1 MAPESHEEVRQ
12 RIDSLY
18 ARAENATGNYN
29 ATRAMA
35 AATRRRGVPL
45 AKRSGSR
52 PDPALD
58 AVTRQWF
65 DAARAKAGPTVPA
78 ALPADRMPDNGPA
91 VERTWTAAEL
101 GLPSPEPET
110 PALSAGSSQRPVA
123 ELTGGT
129 PSTPALEAAGTTAAL
144 PPAAPVAALPA
155 APVAQP
161 PVSAPQPTPPAMP
174 VGGPV
179 LGGSGMAGL
188 PDAAAPTPPGGAPGV
203 LPVQPAAPGRRSPAD
218 LKAGNRRK
226 LASAKDLLSR
236 HTWNADPAQ
245 AWGTPQA
252 DGAQT
257 AAPGI
262 ASSGAAQTPA
272 APTGQWAVP
281 ASVTDTGPLTYPM
294 PGTLGD
300 TGSLPYPIPGPLS
313 DTGGLSHP
321 IPGSLT
327 ETGGLS
333 YLAPAP
339 QTDTGTLPAVD
350 TSAFAPGYG
359 TGAFPAAA
367 ALAPTYDTGAFPAV
381 PPVAEA
387 TPAPMYGTGG
397 FPGVAQA
404 AEETPAP
411 AYGTGAF
418 PAAPAFQPAPPAG
431 PAPAPAFQAAAPAAP
446 AAPEPAPVP
455 AFQATPPAIPA
466 PAPAP
471 ASALQPAPP
480 AAPAPAQAPAP
491 TARAGTFTATPLTPR
506 PTTESAHAVRAAKA
520 IAFAAAQVGKPC
532 VWGATGPD
540 SFDCSSLTQ
549 GAWRTA
555 GVELPRAAHEQA
567 AAGTEVA
574 LTTALPGD
582 LVLFFED
589 DRHVGLYVGN
599 GTMIHAPGPGATIR
613 EESVYGAGEAAIHRV
628 IRPA

>member
-18 ARAENATGNYN
+18 ARAESATGNYN

-78 ALPADRMPDNGPA
+78 ALPADRMPDNGPV

-101 GLPSPEPET
+101 GLPSLEPET
-110 PALSAGSSQRPVA
+110 PALPAGSSQRPVA
-123 ELTGGT
+123 ELTGGA
-129 PSTPALEAAGTTAAL
+129 PSAPALETAGTAAAL
-144 PPAAPVAALPA
+144 PPAAPVAALPP
-155 APVAQP
+155 APVSQLAVTP
-161 PVSAPQPTPPAMP
+161 SPSAPAVLP
-174 VGGPV
+174 VGEPA
-179 LGGSGMAGL
+179 LAGSGMPDL
-188 PDAAAPTPPGGAPGV
+188 PAVPAPAPPGGSPGV

-236 HTWNADPAQ
+236 HSWNAGPAR

-262 ASSGAAQTPA
+262 ASSGAAQIPP

-281 ASVTDTGPLTYPM
+281 DSVTDTGPLTYPM
-294 PGTLGD
+294 PGALGD

-313 DTGGLSHP
+313 G
-321 IPGSLT
+321 
-327 ETGGLS
+327 TGGLS

-359 TGAFPAAA
+359 TAFPAATSP
-367 ALAPTYDTGAFPAV
+367 APTYDTGAFPAV
-381 PPVAEA
+381 PPVAEV
-387 TPAPMYGTGG
+387 TPAPTYGTGT
-397 FPGVAQA
+397 FPGTPPVA
-404 AEETPAP
+404 EVTPAP
-411 AYGTGAF
+411 TYGTGTFPGTPPVAEVTPAPVYGTGAF
-418 PAAPAFQPAPPAG
+418 PAAPAFQPAPPAT
-431 PAPAPAFQAAAPAAP
+431 PTLQAAAEAAP
-446 AAPEPAPVP
+446 LP

-471 ASALQPAPP
+471 AFQPAPP
-480 AAPAPAQAPAP
+480 AAPVPAPAP
-491 TARAGTFTATPLTPR
+491 PAGARTGTFTTAPLAAR

-567 AAGTEVA
+567 AAGTEVTLA
-574 LTTALPGD
+574 AALPGD

-589 DRHVGLYVGN
+589 HRHVGLYVGN

>member
-18 ARAENATGNYN
+18 ARAESATGNYN

-78 ALPADRMPDNGPA
+78 ALPADRMPDNGPV

-101 GLPSPEPET
+101 GLPGLEPET
-110 PALSAGSSQRPVA
+110 PALPAGSSQRPVA
-123 ELTGGT
+123 ELTGGA
-129 PSTPALEAAGTTAAL
+129 PSAPALETAGTAAAL
-144 PPAAPVAALPA
+144 PPAAPVAALPP
-155 APVAQP
+155 APVSQLAVTP
-161 PVSAPQPTPPAMP
+161 SPSAPAVLP
-174 VGGPV
+174 VGEPA
-179 LGGSGMAGL
+179 LAGSGMPGL
-188 PDAAAPTPPGGAPGV
+188 PAAPAPAPPGGSPGV

-236 HTWNADPAQ
+236 HSWSAGPAQ

-262 ASSGAAQTPA
+262 ASSGAAQIPP

-281 ASVTDTGPLTYPM
+281 DSVTDTGPLTYPM
-294 PGTLGD
+294 PGALGD

-313 DTGGLSHP
+313 G
-321 IPGSLT
+321 
-327 ETGGLS
+327 TGGLS

-359 TGAFPAAA
+359 TAFPAATSPT
-367 ALAPTYDTGAFPAV
+367 PTYDTGAFPAV
-381 PPVAEA
+381 PPVAEV
-387 TPAPMYGTGG
+387 TPAPMYGTGT
-397 FPGVAQA
+397 FPGAAPVA
-404 AEETPAP
+404 EVTPAP
-411 AYGTGAF
+411 VYGTGAF
-418 PAAPAFQPAPPAG
+418 PAAPAFQP
-431 PAPAPAFQAAAPAAP
+431 
-446 AAPEPAPVP
+446 
-455 AFQATPPAIPA
+455 TPPAIPA
-466 PAPAP
+466 PTPAP
-471 ASALQPAPP
+471 AFQPAPP
-480 AAPAPAQAPAP
+480 AAPVPAPAP
-491 TARAGTFTATPLTPR
+491 PAGARTGTFTPAPLAAR

-567 AAGTEVA
+567 AAGTEVTLA
-574 LTTALPGD
+574 AALPGD

-589 DRHVGLYVGN
+589 HRHVGLYVGN

>member
-110 PALSAGSSQRPVA
+110 PALPAGSSQRPVA

-129 PSTPALEAAGTTAAL
+129 PSAPALEAAGTTAAL

-155 APVAQP
+155 APVSQLAVNASQLTP
-161 PVSAPQPTPPAMP
+161 PVMP
-174 VGGPV
+174 VDGPV
-179 LGGSGMAGL
+179 LGGSGMPGL
-188 PDAAAPTPPGGAPGV
+188 PAAPAPAPPGGSPGV
-203 LPVQPAAPGRRSPAD
+203 LPAQPGAPGRRSPAD

-236 HTWNADPAQ
+236 HSWNAGPAQ

-262 ASSGAAQTPA
+262 ASSGAAQNPP

-294 PGTLGD
+294 PGALGD
-300 TGSLPYPIPGPLS
+300 TGSLTYPIPGPLS
-313 DTGGLSHP
+313 D
-321 IPGSLT
+321 
-327 ETGGLS
+327 TGGLS

-339 QTDTGTLPAVD
+339 QTDTGTLPTVD
-350 TSAFAPGYG
+350 TSAFASGYG
-359 TGAFPAAA
+359 TDAFPAAS
-367 ALAPTYDTGAFPAV
+367 LAPTYDTGAFPAV
-381 PPVAEA
+381 PPVAGA
-387 TPAPMYGTGG
+387 TPVPTYGTGAFPAVPPVADASPAPTYG
-397 FPGVAQA
+397 TGAFPGVVPV
-404 AEETPAP
+404 AEEPPAP

-418 PAAPAFQPAPPAG
+418 PAAPAFQPAPPT
-431 PAPAPAFQAAAPAAP
+431 APSAQV
-446 AAPEPAPVP
+446 APEPAPVP
-455 AFQATPPAIPA
+455 AFQATPPATPA

-471 ASALQPAPP
+471 AFHPAPP
-480 AAPAPAQAPAP
+480 AAPAPAQ
-491 TARAGTFTATPLTPR
+491 TGTFTATPLTPR
-506 PTTESAHAVRAAKA
+506 RTTEAAHAVRAAKA

-574 LTTALPGD
+574 LATALPGD

-589 DRHVGLYVGN
+589 HRHVGLYVGN

>member
-18 ARAENATGNYN
+18 ARAETATGNYN

-58 AVTRQWF
+58 AVTRRWF

-101 GLPSPEPET
+101 GLPSPEPER
-110 PALSAGSSQRPVA
+110 PALPAGSSQRPVA

-129 PSTPALEAAGTTAAL
+129 PSAPALEAAGTAVAL

-155 APVAQP
+155 APVAHL
-161 PVSAPQPTPPAMP
+161 PVDVPRSAPPATP
-174 VGGPV
+174 VGGV
-179 LGGSGMAGL
+179 ALGGSGMPGL
-188 PDAAAPTPPGGAPGV
+188 PAAPAPAPTGGAPV
-203 LPVQPAAPGRRSPAD
+203 PPAQPASPGRRSPAD

-226 LASAKDLLSR
+226 LAAAKDLLSR
-236 HTWNADPAQ
+236 HSWNAAPAQ

-262 ASSGAAQTPA
+262 ASSGAAPAPA
-272 APTGQWAVP
+272 APTGQWALPSPVP
-281 ASVTDTGPLTYPM
+281 DTGPLTYPM
-294 PGTLGD
+294 PGALGD
-300 TGSLPYPIPGPLS
+300 TGPLPYPIPGPLS
-313 DTGGLSHP
+313 D
-321 IPGSLT
+321 
-327 ETGGLS
+327 TGGLS

-350 TSAFAPGYG
+350 TSAFAPGYD

-367 ALAPTYDTGAFPAV
+367 SLAPAYDTGAFPAV

-387 TPAPMYGTGG
+387 APVPAYGTG
-397 FPGVAQA
+397 VARV

-418 PAAPAFQPAPPAG
+418 PAAPAFQPAPPAA
-431 PAPAPAFQAAAPAAP
+431 PAAAPAFQAAAPAAGP
-446 AAPEPAPVP
+446 SPAPVP
-455 AFQATPPAIPA
+455 ASQA
-466 PAPAP
+466 
-471 ASALQPAPP
+471 APP
-480 AAPAPAQAPAP
+480 AVPAPGSFP
-491 TARAGTFTATPLTPR
+491 TAAGAPR
-506 PTTESAHAVRAAKA
+506 PGTESAHVVRAAKA

-574 LTTALPGD
+574 LAAALPGD

>member
-52 PDPALD
+52 TDPALD

-65 DAARAKAGPTVPA
+65 DAARAKAGPTVAA

-101 GLPSPEPET
+101 GLPSPGPEM
-110 PALSAGSSQRPVA
+110 PALPAGPSQRPVA
-123 ELTGGT
+123 ELTGG
-129 PSTPALEAAGTTAAL
+129 PQAAPALEAAGPVAAL
-144 PPAAPVAALPA
+144 EPAAPVAALPA
-155 APVAQP
+155 P
-161 PVSAPQPTPPAMP
+161 PSAPQPNLPALP
-174 VGGPV
+174 VGGLDLTGIP
-179 LGGSGMAGL
+179 
-188 PDAAAPTPPGGAPGV
+188 APTPPGGTPGA
-203 LPVQPAAPGRRSPAD
+203 LPGRPAGPSRRSPAD

-236 HTWNADPAQ
+236 HSWNAVPAQ
-245 AWGTPQA
+245 AW
-252 DGAQT
+252 GAQT

-294 PGTLGD
+294 PGALGD

-313 DTGGLSHP
+313 D
-321 IPGSLT
+321 
-327 ETGGLS
+327 TGGLS

-359 TGAFPAAA
+359 TGSFPAAA
-367 ALAPTYDTGAFPAV
+367 APAPMYDTGSFPAVPPVAEAVSVPTYGTGAFPAV

-387 TPAPMYGTGG
+387 VPAPAYGTSP
-397 FPGVAQA
+397 FPAVPPMAD
-404 AEETPAP
+404 TPPAP
-411 AYGTGAF
+411 AYGTGVF
-418 PAAPAFQPAPPAG
+418 PAAPAFQPAPPA
-431 PAPAPAFQAAAPAAP
+431 AVA
-446 AAPEPAPVP
+446 
-455 AFQATPPAIPA
+455 PA

-471 ASALQPAPP
+471 AFPSAPPAPQAAPMPASQPAPP
-480 AAPAPAQAPAP
+480 AAPAPAVQ
-491 TARAGTFTATPLTPR
+491 TGTFSTTPLAPR
-506 PTTESAHAVRAAKA
+506 PATESAHVVRAAKA

-567 AAGTEVA
+567 SAGTEVA
-574 LTTALPGD
+574 LAAALPGD

-589 DRHVGLYVGN
+589 ERHVGLYVGN

>member
-65 DAARAKAGPTVPA
+65 DAARAKAGPTVSA
-78 ALPADRMPDNGPA
+78 TLPADRMPDNGPA

-101 GLPSPEPET
+101 GLPSIEPET
-110 PALSAGSSQRPVA
+110 PALPAGSSQRPVA

-129 PSTPALEAAGTTAAL
+129 PSAPALEAAGTAAAL
-144 PPAAPVAALPA
+144 PPAAPAAALPA
-155 APVAQP
+155 APVTQLP
-161 PVSAPQPTPPAMP
+161 LTAPELM
-174 VGGPV
+174 VGGPD
-179 LGGSGMAGL
+179 LGGSGMPGL
-188 PDAAAPTPPGGAPGV
+188 PGVPAPTPPGGAPGA
-203 LPVQPAAPGRRSPAD
+203 LPVQPAGPGRRSPAD
-218 LKAGNRRK
+218 LKAGSRRK

-236 HTWNADPAQ
+236 HSWNAAPAQ

-252 DGAQT
+252 GGAQT

-262 ASSGAAQTPA
+262 ASSGAAQAPA
-272 APTGQWAVP
+272 APTGQWTAP

-294 PGTLGD
+294 PGALGD

-313 DTGGLSHP
+313 D
-321 IPGSLT
+321 
-327 ETGGLS
+327 TGGLS

-350 TSAFAPGYG
+350 TSAFAPGYD

-367 ALAPTYDTGAFPAV
+367 SLAPTYDTGAFPAV

-387 TPAPMYGTGG
+387 APTYGTGA
-397 FPGVAQA
+397 FPAVPPVA
-404 AEETPAP
+404 ETAPAP
-411 AYGTGAF
+411 TYGTGAF
-418 PAAPAFQPAPPAG
+418 PAAPAFQPAAPAA
-431 PAPAPAFQAAAPAAP
+431 PAPAPVPAPAFQ
-446 AAPEPAPVP
+446 PAP
-455 AFQATPPAIPA
+455 QATPA
-466 PAPAP
+466 PAPVLPSQAT
-471 ASALQPAPP
+471 PP
-480 AAPAPAQAPAP
+480 AAPAPAQAPATPAPVFQAAPPAAQAAP
-491 TARAGTFTATPLTPR
+491 TPAPAFQPTSPAPAQTPAPEPGTFSTTPFTPR
-506 PTTESAHAVRAAKA
+506 PTTESAHVVRAAKA

-567 AAGTEVA
+567 TAGTEVA
-574 LTTALPGD
+574 LAAALPGD

-599 GTMIHAPGPGATIR
+599 GTMIHAPGPGAAIR

>member
-78 ALPADRMPDNGPA
+78 TLPADRMPDNGPA

-101 GLPSPEPET
+101 GLPSIEPET
-110 PALSAGSSQRPVA
+110 PALPAGSSQRPVA

-129 PSTPALEAAGTTAAL
+129 SSAPALEAAGTAAAL
-144 PPAAPVAALPA
+144 PPAASVAALPA
-155 APVAQP
+155 APVAQLP
-161 PVSAPQPTPPAMP
+161 LTAPQLSPPAMP
-174 VGGPV
+174 VG
-179 LGGSGMAGL
+179 L
-188 PDAAAPTPPGGAPGV
+188 PAAPAPTPPAV
-203 LPVQPAAPGRRSPAD
+203 LPAQPAAPGRRSPAD

-236 HTWNADPAQ
+236 HSWNAAPAQ
-245 AWGTPQA
+245 VWGTPQA
-252 DGAQT
+252 DGIQT

-262 ASSGAAQTPA
+262 ASSGAAQAPA
-272 APTGQWAVP
+272 APTGQWSVP

-294 PGTLGD
+294 PGALGD

-313 DTGGLSHP
+313 D
-321 IPGSLT
+321 
-327 ETGGLS
+327 TGGLS

-350 TSAFAPGYG
+350 TSAFAPGYDS
-359 TGAFPAAA
+359 GAFPAAA
-367 ALAPTYDTGAFPAV
+367 SLAPTYDTGAFPAV
-381 PPVAEA
+381 PPVAEV
-387 TPAPMYGTGG
+387 APVPTYGTGT
-397 FPGVAQA
+397 FPAVPPVVEA
-404 AEETPAP
+404 PAP
-411 AYGTGAF
+411 TYGTGAF
-418 PAAPAFQPAPPAG
+418 PAAPAFQPAPPV
-431 PAPAPAFQAAAPAAP
+431 AA
-446 AAPEPAPVP
+446 
-455 AFQATPPAIPA
+455 A

-471 ASALQPAPP
+471 TPAPSQAPAPTFPPAPP
-480 AAPAPAQAPAP
+480 TAPAPAQAAAPTPAP
-491 TARAGTFTATPLTPR
+491 QPGTFPTTPLTPR
-506 PTTESAHAVRAAKA
+506 PTTESAHIVRAAKA

-567 AAGTEVA
+567 SAGTEVA
-574 LTTALPGD
+574 LAAALPGD

-599 GTMIHAPGPGATIR
+599 GTMIHAPGPGAAIR

>member
-78 ALPADRMPDNGPA
+78 ALPVDRMPDNGPA

-101 GLPSPEPET
+101 GLPSLEPET
-110 PALSAGSSQRPVA
+110 PALPAGSSQRPVA

-129 PSTPALEAAGTTAAL
+129 PSAPALEAAGTAAAL
-144 PPAAPVAALPA
+144 PPATPVAALPA
-155 APVAQP
+155 APVSRPTVEASPLAP
-161 PVSAPQPTPPAMP
+161 PVLPVDGPA
-174 VGGPV
+174 
-179 LGGSGMAGL
+179 LGGSGLPGL
-188 PDAAAPTPPGGAPGV
+188 PAAPAPTPPGGSPGV
-203 LPVQPAAPGRRSPAD
+203 LPAQAATPGRRSPAD
-218 LKAGNRRK
+218 LKADNRRK

-236 HTWNADPAQ
+236 HSWNAGPAQ
-245 AWGTPQA
+245 AWGTLQA

-262 ASSGAAQTPA
+262 ASSGAAQTPP

-294 PGTLGD
+294 PGALGD

-313 DTGGLSHP
+313 D
-321 IPGSLT
+321 
-327 ETGGLS
+327 TGGLS

-350 TSAFAPGYG
+350 TSAFAPGHG

-367 ALAPTYDTGAFPAV
+367 SLAPTYDTGAFPAV
-381 PPVAEA
+381 PPVADV
-387 TPAPMYGTGG
+387 TPAPTYGTGA
-397 FPGVAQA
+397 FPAGAPVT
-404 AEETPAP
+404 EEPAAP

-418 PAAPAFQPAPPAG
+418 PAAPAFQPAPP
-431 PAPAPAFQAAAPAAP
+431 PAAQV
-446 AAPEPAPVP
+446 APEPAPVP
-455 AFQATPPAIPA
+455 AYQATPPAIPA

-471 ASALQPAPP
+471 AFQPAPP
-480 AAPAPAQAPAP
+480 AAPAPAQAPPP
-491 TARAGTFTATPLTPR
+491 TARTGTFTTTPLAPR

-567 AAGTEVA
+567 AAGTVVTLA
-574 LTTALPGD
+574 AALPGD

-599 GTMIHAPGPGATIR
+599 GAMIHAPGPGATIR

>member
-65 DAARAKAGPTVPA
+65 DAARAKAGPTVAA

-101 GLPSPEPET
+101 GLPSPGPET
-110 PALSAGSSQRPVA
+110 PALPAGPSQRPVA
-123 ELTGGT
+123 ELTAGT
-129 PSTPALEAAGTTAAL
+129 PATPALEAAGPVAAL
-144 PPAAPVAALPA
+144 EPAAPVAALPA
-155 APVAQP
+155 P
-161 PVSAPQPTPPAMP
+161 PTAPQPNLPALP
-174 VGGPV
+174 VGGPD
-179 LGGSGMAGL
+179 LTGI
-188 PDAAAPTPPGGAPGV
+188 PAPTPPGGTPGA
-203 LPVQPAAPGRRSPAD
+203 LPGRPAGPSRRSPAD

-236 HTWNADPAQ
+236 HSWNTAPPQ
-245 AWGTPQA
+245 AW
-252 DGAQT
+252 GAQT

-262 ASSGAAQTPA
+262 ASSGAAQAPA

-294 PGTLGD
+294 PGALGD

-313 DTGGLSHP
+313 D
-321 IPGSLT
+321 
-327 ETGGLS
+327 TGGLS

-359 TGAFPAAA
+359 TGSFPAAA
-367 ALAPTYDTGAFPAV
+367 APAPTYDTGSFPAV

-387 TPAPMYGTGG
+387 VSVPTYGTGSFPGVPPVAEAVPVPMYGTSP
-397 FPGVAQA
+397 FPAVPPVAD
-404 AEETPAP
+404 TPPAP
-411 AYGTGAF
+411 AYGTGVF
-418 PAAPAFQPAPPAG
+418 PAAPAFQPAPPA
-431 PAPAPAFQAAAPAAP
+431 A
-446 AAPEPAPVP
+446 V
-455 AFQATPPAIPA
+455 TPA

-471 ASALQPAPP
+471 AFPSVPPAPQ
-480 AAPAPAQAPAP
+480 AAPAPASQPAPAAP
-491 TARAGTFTATPLTPR
+491 TGTFSTTPLAPR
-506 PTTESAHAVRAAKA
+506 PATESAHVVRAAKA

-549 GAWRTA
+549 GAWRSA

-567 AAGTEVA
+567 SAGTEVA
-574 LTTALPGD
+574 LAAALPGD

-589 DRHVGLYVGN
+589 ERHVGLYVGN

>member
-101 GLPSPEPET
+101 GLPSPEPER
-110 PALSAGSSQRPVA
+110 PALPAGSSQRPVA

-129 PSTPALEAAGTTAAL
+129 SSAPALEAAGTAAAL

-155 APVAQP
+155 APVAQL
-161 PVSAPQPTPPAMP
+161 PVGEPQLTSPSIPVGLPAAPAPTAPGGTPAM
-174 VGGPV
+174 
-179 LGGSGMAGL
+179 
-188 PDAAAPTPPGGAPGV
+188 

-236 HTWNADPAQ
+236 HSWNAAPAQ

-262 ASSGAAQTPA
+262 ASSGAAQAPA

-294 PGTLGD
+294 PGALGD

-313 DTGGLSHP
+313 D
-321 IPGSLT
+321 
-327 ETGGLS
+327 TGGLS

-350 TSAFAPGYG
+350 TSAFAPGYD

-367 ALAPTYDTGAFPAV
+367 SLAPTYDTGAFPAV
-381 PPVAEA
+381 PPA
-387 TPAPMYGTGG
+387 TQAPAPT
-397 FPGVAQA
+397 
-404 AEETPAP
+404 
-411 AYGTGAF
+411 YGTGAF
-418 PAAPAFQPAPPAG
+418 PAAPAFQPAPPAAAA
-431 PAPAPAFQAAAPAAP
+431 PAPTPAPSPAQAPAPTFPPVPPVAPAPASASAFAFQ
-446 AAPEPAPVP
+446 PAPS
-455 AFQATPPAIPA
+455 AAPA

-471 ASALQPAPP
+471 AFQPAPP
-480 AAPAPAQAPAP
+480 AAPAPAQAPTPTPAAAP
-491 TARAGTFTATPLTPR
+491 QPAAFPTTPLTPR
-506 PTTESAHAVRAAKA
+506 PTTESAHVVRAAKA

-567 AAGTEVA
+567 SAGTEVA
-574 LTTALPGD
+574 LAAALPGD

-599 GTMIHAPGPGATIR
+599 GTMVHAPGPGATIR

>member
-18 ARAENATGNYN
+18 ARAETATGNYN

-65 DAARAKAGPTVPA
+65 DAARAKAGPTVAA

-101 GLPSPEPET
+101 GLPSLEPET
-110 PALSAGSSQRPVA
+110 PALPAGPSQRPVA
-123 ELTGGT
+123 ELTAGT
-129 PSTPALEAAGTTAAL
+129 PAALALEAAGTVAAL

-155 APVAQP
+155 P
-161 PVSAPQPTPPAMP
+161 PSAPQPNLPALP
-174 VGGPV
+174 AGGPD
-179 LGGSGMAGL
+179 LTGA
-188 PDAAAPTPPGGAPGV
+188 PAPAPTGGTPGALPGR
-203 LPVQPAAPGRRSPAD
+203 PAGPSRRSPAD

-236 HTWNADPAQ
+236 HSWNAAPAQ
-245 AWGTPQA
+245 AW
-252 DGAQT
+252 GAQT

-262 ASSGAAQTPA
+262 ASSGAAQAPA

-294 PGTLGD
+294 PSALGD

-313 DTGGLSHP
+313 D
-321 IPGSLT
+321 
-327 ETGGLS
+327 TGGLS

-359 TGAFPAAA
+359 TGSFPAAA
-367 ALAPTYDTGAFPAV
+367 APAPTYDTGSFPAV

-387 TPAPMYGTGG
+387 VPVPTYGTGS
-397 FPGVAQA
+397 FPGVPPVAEA
-404 AEETPAP
+404 APAP
-411 AYGTGAF
+411 AYGTGVF
-418 PAAPAFQPAPPAG
+418 PAAPAFQPAPSA
-431 PAPAPAFQAAAPAAP
+431 PAPAPAFSSA
-446 AAPEPAPVP
+446 
-455 AFQATPPAIPA
+455 PPAT
-466 PAPAP
+466 
-471 ASALQPAPP
+471 Q
-480 AAPAPAQAPAP
+480 AAPAPAFEPAPPTPPAP
-491 TARAGTFTATPLTPR
+491 TTQTGTFSTTPLAPR
-506 PTTESAHAVRAAKA
+506 PATESAHVVRAAKA

-567 AAGTEVA
+567 SAGTEVA
-574 LTTALPGD
+574 LAAALPGD

-589 DRHVGLYVGN
+589 ERHVGLYVGN

>member
-101 GLPSPEPET
+101 GLPDLEPET
-110 PALSAGSSQRPVA
+110 PALPAGSSQRPVA

-129 PSTPALEAAGTTAAL
+129 PSAPALEAAGTATAL

-155 APVAQP
+155 APVSQLTVGASPSAP
-161 PVSAPQPTPPAMP
+161 PVLPVDGPA
-174 VGGPV
+174 
-179 LGGSGMAGL
+179 LGGSGMPGL
-188 PDAAAPTPPGGAPGV
+188 PAAPATAPPGGSPGV
-203 LPVQPAAPGRRSPAD
+203 LPAQPATPGRRSPAD

-236 HTWNADPAQ
+236 HSWNAGPAQ
-245 AWGTPQA
+245 AWDTPQA

-262 ASSGAAQTPA
+262 ASSGAAQTPP
-272 APTGQWAVP
+272 APTGPWAVP

-294 PGTLGD
+294 PGALGD

-313 DTGGLSHP
+313 D
-321 IPGSLT
+321 
-327 ETGGLS
+327 TGGLS

-367 ALAPTYDTGAFPAV
+367 SLAPTYDTGAFPAV
-381 PPVAEA
+381 PPVADV
-387 TPAPMYGTGG
+387 TPTPTYGTGA
-397 FPGVAQA
+397 FPGAAPA
-404 AEETPAP
+404 AEEPPAP
-411 AYGTGAF
+411 TYGTGAF
-418 PAAPAFQPAPPAG
+418 PAAPAFRPAPPA
-431 PAPAPAFQAAAPAAP
+431 AQV
-446 AAPEPAPVP
+446 APEPAPVP
-455 AFQATPPAIPA
+455 AYQAAPPAIPA

-471 ASALQPAPP
+471 APAFQPAVP
-480 AAPAPAQAPAP
+480 AAPAPAQVPPPA
-491 TARAGTFTATPLTPR
+491 ARTGTFTTTPLPPR

-567 AAGTEVA
+567 AAGTEVTLA
-574 LTTALPGD
+574 AALPGD

-599 GTMIHAPGPGATIR
+599 GAMIHAPGPGATIR

>member
-18 ARAENATGNYN
+18 ARAESATGNYN

-91 VERTWTAAEL
+91 LERTWTAAEL
-101 GLPSPEPET
+101 GLPSLEPET
-110 PALSAGSSQRPVA
+110 PALPAGSAQRPVA
-123 ELTGGT
+123 ELTGGA
-129 PSTPALEAAGTTAAL
+129 PSTPALEAAGTAATL
-144 PPAAPVAALPA
+144 PPAAPVAALPP
-155 APVAQP
+155 APVPQLA
-161 PVSAPQPTPPAMP
+161 VSPSPPAPAVLP
-174 VGGPV
+174 VGGPA
-179 LGGSGMAGL
+179 LAGSGMPGL
-188 PDAAAPTPPGGAPGV
+188 PAASAPTPPGGSPAV
-203 LPVQPAAPGRRSPAD
+203 LPSQPAAPGRRSPAD

-236 HTWNADPAQ
+236 HSWNAGPAQ

-262 ASSGAAQTPA
+262 ASSGAAQTPP
-272 APTGQWAVP
+272 APTGQWAVA

-294 PGTLGD
+294 PGALGD

-313 DTGGLSHP
+313 D
-321 IPGSLT
+321 
-327 ETGGLS
+327 TGGLS

-359 TGAFPAAA
+359 TGVFPAAA
-367 ALAPTYDTGAFPAV
+367 SPAPTYDTGAFPAV
-381 PPVAEA
+381 PPVAEV
-387 TPAPMYGTGG
+387 TPAPTYGTGA
-397 FPGVAQA
+397 FPV
-404 AEETPAP
+404 AEELLAP
-411 AYGTGAF
+411 VYGTGAF
-418 PAAPAFQPAPPAG
+418 PAAPAFQPAPPA
-431 PAPAPAFQAAAPAAP
+431 AP
-446 AAPEPAPVP
+446 AAPEGAPVP
-455 AFQATPPAIPA
+455 AFRATPPAIPA

-471 ASALQPAPP
+471 AFQPAPP
-480 AAPAPAQAPAP
+480 AAPAPAQTPP
-491 TARAGTFTATPLTPR
+491 PGTRTGTFTTTPLAPR

-574 LTTALPGD
+574 LAAALPGD

-589 DRHVGLYVGN
+589 HRHVGLYVGD

>member
-18 ARAENATGNYN
+18 ARAETATGNYN

-65 DAARAKAGPTVPA
+65 DAARAKAGPTVAA

-101 GLPSPEPET
+101 GLPSLEPET
-110 PALSAGSSQRPVA
+110 PALPVGPSQRPVA

-129 PSTPALEAAGTTAAL
+129 PAAPALEAASTVAAL

-155 APVAQP
+155 P
-161 PVSAPQPTPPAMP
+161 PSAPQPNLPALP
-174 VGGPV
+174 
-179 LGGSGMAGL
+179 AGI
-188 PDAAAPTPPGGAPGV
+188 PDLTGAPAPTPPGGTPGV
-203 LPVQPAAPGRRSPAD
+203 LPGPPAGPSRRSPAD

-236 HTWNADPAQ
+236 HSWNAAPAQ
-245 AWGTPQA
+245 AW
-252 DGAQT
+252 GAQT

-262 ASSGAAQTPA
+262 ASSGAAQAPA

-281 ASVTDTGPLTYPM
+281 APVTDTGPLTYPM

-313 DTGGLSHP
+313 DTGGLS
-321 IPGSLT
+321 
-327 ETGGLS
+327 

-359 TGAFPAAA
+359 TGSFPAAA
-367 ALAPTYDTGAFPAV
+367 APAPTYDTGSFPAV

-387 TPAPMYGTGG
+387 VPVPTYGTGS
-397 FPGVAQA
+397 FPGVPPVAEA
-404 AEETPAP
+404 APAP
-411 AYGTGAF
+411 AYGTGVF
-418 PAAPAFQPAPPAG
+418 PAAPAFQPAP
-431 PAPAPAFQAAAPAAP
+431 APAPVFQPAPPAAS
-446 AAPEPAPVP
+446 
-455 AFQATPPAIPA
+455 TPA

-471 ASALQPAPP
+471 Q
-480 AAPAPAQAPAP
+480 
-491 TARAGTFTATPLTPR
+491 TGTFSTTPVAPR
-506 PTTESAHAVRAAKA
+506 PATESAHVVRAAKA

-567 AAGTEVA
+567 SAGTEVA
-574 LTTALPGD
+574 LAAALPGD

-589 DRHVGLYVGN
+589 ERHVGLYVGN

>member
-58 AVTRQWF
+58 AVTGQWF

-101 GLPSPEPET
+101 GLPSLEPET
-110 PALSAGSSQRPVA
+110 PALPAGSSQRPVA

-129 PSTPALEAAGTTAAL
+129 PSAPALEAAGTAAAL

-155 APVAQP
+155 AAVSQLTVDTSPLAP
-161 PVSAPQPTPPAMP
+161 PVPP
-174 VGGPV
+174 VDGPA
-179 LGGSGMAGL
+179 LGGSGMPGL
-188 PDAAAPTPPGGAPGV
+188 PAAPAPAPPGGSPGV
-203 LPVQPAAPGRRSPAD
+203 LPAQPAAPGRRSPAD

-226 LASAKDLLSR
+226 LASAMDLLSR
-236 HTWNADPAQ
+236 HSWNAGPAQ

-262 ASSGAAQTPA
+262 ASSGAAQSPP

-281 ASVTDTGPLTYPM
+281 GSVTDTGPLTYPM
-294 PGTLGD
+294 PGALGD

-313 DTGGLSHP
+313 D
-321 IPGSLT
+321 
-327 ETGGLS
+327 TGGLS

-367 ALAPTYDTGAFPAV
+367 SPAPTYDTGAFPAV
-381 PPVAEA
+381 PLVADVTPAPTYGTGAFPGAAPVAEE
-387 TPAPMYGTGG
+387 PA
-397 FPGVAQA
+397 
-404 AEETPAP
+404 AP

-418 PAAPAFQPAPPAG
+418 PAAPAFQPAPPA
-431 PAPAPAFQAAAPAAP
+431 
-446 AAPEPAPVP
+446 V
-455 AFQATPPAIPA
+455 PA

-471 ASALQPAPP
+471 APVFQPAPP
-480 AAPAPAQAPAP
+480 AAPAPAQAPLP
-491 TARAGTFTATPLTPR
+491 TTGTGTFTTTPLAPR
-506 PTTESAHAVRAAKA
+506 PTTDSAHAVRAAKA

-567 AAGTEVA
+567 AAGTEVTLA
-574 LTTALPGD
+574 AALPGD

-599 GTMIHAPGPGATIR
+599 GAMIHAPGPGATIR

>member
-78 ALPADRMPDNGPA
+78 ALPADRMPDNGPV

-101 GLPSPEPET
+101 GLPSIGPET
-110 PALSAGSSQRPVA
+110 PALPAGSSQRPVA

-129 PSTPALEAAGTTAAL
+129 PAAPALEAGSTAAAL
-144 PPAAPVAALPA
+144 PPTAPLAALPA
-155 APVAQP
+155 APVEQLP
-161 PVSAPQPTPPAMP
+161 PSAPESTPPP
-174 VGGPV
+174 
-179 LGGSGMAGL
+179 LGGTPVML
-188 PDAAAPTPPGGAPGV
+188 PS
-203 LPVQPAAPGRRSPAD
+203 QPAGPSRRSPAD

-236 HTWNADPAQ
+236 HSWNAAPAQ

-252 DGAQT
+252 PAPGAVQT

-262 ASSGAAQTPA
+262 ASSGAAQAPA
-272 APTGQWAVP
+272 APTGQWTAP

-294 PGTLGD
+294 PGALGD

-313 DTGGLSHP
+313 D
-321 IPGSLT
+321 
-327 ETGGLS
+327 TGGLS

-359 TGAFPAAA
+359 TGTFPAAA
-367 ALAPTYDTGAFPAV
+367 SLAPTYDTGAFPAV

-387 TPAPMYGTGG
+387 A
-397 FPGVAQA
+397 
-404 AEETPAP
+404 PAP
-411 AYGTGAF
+411 APTYGTGAF
-418 PAAPAFQPAPPAG
+418 PAAPAFQPAPAEVE
-431 PAPAPAFQAAAPAAP
+431 A
-446 AAPEPAPVP
+446 
-455 AFQATPPAIPA
+455 A

-471 ASALQPAPP
+471 AYQPGPPVAPAPASAPTPAFPPAPP
-480 AAPAPAQAPAP
+480 AAPAPAPAGAPAQAPAP
-491 TARAGTFTATPLTPR
+491 TPRTGTFDTSPFTHR
-506 PTTESAHAVRAAKA
+506 PTTESAHVVRAAKA

-567 AAGTEVA
+567 TAGTEVA
-574 LTTALPGD
+574 LAAALPGD

-599 GTMIHAPGPGATIR
+599 GTMIHAPGPGAAIR

>member
-18 ARAENATGNYN
+18 ARAETATGNYN

-65 DAARAKAGPTVPA
+65 DAARAKAGPTVAA
-78 ALPADRMPDNGPA
+78 ALPADRMPDNGPV

-101 GLPSPEPET
+101 GLPSPEPER
-110 PALSAGSSQRPVA
+110 PALPAGSSQRPVA

-129 PSTPALEAAGTTAAL
+129 PSVPAPEAAGTAAAL

-155 APVAQP
+155 APTAQL
-161 PVSAPQPTPPAMP
+161 PVNAPQLAPPALP
-174 VGGPV
+174 VGGPD
-179 LGGSGMAGL
+179 LGGSGMPGV
-188 PDAAAPTPPGGAPGV
+188 PAPTPPGGTPGV
-203 LPVQPAAPGRRSPAD
+203 LPAQPAAPDRRSPAD

-236 HTWNADPAQ
+236 HSWNAAPAQ

-262 ASSGAAQTPA
+262 ASSGAARTPA

-294 PGTLGD
+294 PGALGD

-313 DTGGLSHP
+313 D
-321 IPGSLT
+321 
-327 ETGGLS
+327 TGGLS

-350 TSAFAPGYG
+350 TSAFAPGYD

-367 ALAPTYDTGAFPAV
+367 SPAPTYDTGAFPAV
-381 PPVAEA
+381 PPVADAAPVPAYGTGAFPGMPPAAEA
-387 TPAPMYGTGG
+387 TPAPT
-397 FPGVAQA
+397 F
-404 AEETPAP
+404 
-411 AYGTGAF
+411 GTGAF
-418 PAAPAFQPAPPAG
+418 PAAPAFQPAPPAAPAPAFQAAPPAAQAA
-431 PAPAPAFQAAAPAAP
+431 PAPAPAFQA
-446 AAPEPAPVP
+446 
-455 AFQATPPAIPA
+455 T
-466 PAPAP
+466 
-471 ASALQPAPP
+471 PP
-480 AAPAPAQAPAP
+480 AAPAPAPAFQPATPAPPAPAQAAAPVPAP
-491 TARAGTFTATPLTPR
+491 TPTPVPAPQTGTFSTTPLAPR
-506 PTTESAHAVRAAKA
+506 PATESAHVVRAAKA

-567 AAGTEVA
+567 SAGTEVA
-574 LTTALPGD
+574 LAAALPGD

-628 IRPA
+628 VRPA

>member
-65 DAARAKAGPTVPA
+65 DAARAKAGPTVAA
-78 ALPADRMPDNGPA
+78 ALPADRMPDNAPA

-101 GLPSPEPET
+101 GLPSLEPET
-110 PALSAGSSQRPVA
+110 PALPAGASQRPVA

-129 PSTPALEAAGTTAAL
+129 PAAPALEAANTVAAL

-155 APVAQP
+155 P
-161 PVSAPQPTPPAMP
+161 PNVPQPNLPALP
-174 VGGPV
+174 A
-179 LGGSGMAGL
+179 GS
-188 PDAAAPTPPGGAPGV
+188 PDLTGAPAPTPPGGTPGV
-203 LPVQPAAPGRRSPAD
+203 LPGRPAGPSRRSPAD

-236 HTWNADPAQ
+236 HSWNAAPAQ
-245 AWGTPQA
+245 AW
-252 DGAQT
+252 GAQT

-272 APTGQWAVP
+272 APTGQWTAP

-294 PGTLGD
+294 PDALGD

-313 DTGGLSHP
+313 D
-321 IPGSLT
+321 
-327 ETGGLS
+327 TGGLS

-367 ALAPTYDTGAFPAV
+367 APAPTYDTGSFPAV

-387 TPAPMYGTGG
+387 VPVPTYGTGS
-397 FPGVAQA
+397 FPGVPPV
-404 AEETPAP
+404 AEAVPVPTYGTGSFPGVPPVAETAPAP
-411 AYGTGAF
+411 AYGTGVF
-418 PAAPAFQPAPPAG
+418 PAAPAFQPAPPA
-431 PAPAPAFQAAAPAAP
+431 APAPATAPQTGAFSTT
-446 AAPEPAPVP
+446 PV
-455 AFQATPPAIPA
+455 A
-466 PAPAP
+466 
-471 ASALQPAPP
+471 
-480 AAPAPAQAPAP
+480 
-491 TARAGTFTATPLTPR
+491 PR
-506 PTTESAHAVRAAKA
+506 PATESAHVVRAAKA

-567 AAGTEVA
+567 SAGTEVA
-574 LTTALPGD
+574 LAAALPGD

-589 DRHVGLYVGN
+589 ERHVGLYVGN

-628 IRPA
+628 VRPA

>member
-29 ATRAMA
+29 AARAIA

-52 PDPALD
+52 TDPALD

-65 DAARAKAGPTVPA
+65 DAARALAGPTVPA
-78 ALPADRMPDNGPA
+78 ALPAGRMPDNGPF
-91 VERTWTAAEL
+91 VERTWTAEEL
-101 GLPSPEPET
+101 GLPSIEPET
-110 PALSAGSSQRPVA
+110 PALPAGSSQRPVA

-129 PSTPALEAAGTTAAL
+129 PSAPALEAAGTVAAL

-155 APVAQP
+155 APAAQLP
-161 PVSAPQPTPPAMP
+161 INAPQLTPPAMP
-174 VGGPV
+174 VGGPDLV
-179 LGGSGMAGL
+179 GAGMPGL
-188 PDAAAPTPPGGAPGV
+188 PMAPAPTPPGGVPGV
-203 LPVQPAAPGRRSPAD
+203 LPVQPVGPSRRSPAD

-236 HTWNADPAQ
+236 HSWNAAPAQ
-245 AWGTPQA
+245 AWGTSQA
-252 DGAQT
+252 PAPGAVQT

-262 ASSGAAQTPA
+262 ASSGAAQAPA

-294 PGTLGD
+294 PDALGD

-313 DTGGLSHP
+313 D
-321 IPGSLT
+321 
-327 ETGGLS
+327 TGGLS

-350 TSAFAPGYG
+350 TSAFAPGYDTG
-359 TGAFPAAA
+359 TFPAAA
-367 ALAPTYDTGAFPAV
+367 APAPTYDTGAFPAV

-387 TPAPMYGTGG
+387 APAPMYGTGA
-397 FPGVAQA
+397 FPAVPPVAEA
-404 AEETPAP
+404 APAPMYGTGAPPVTEVTPAP
-411 AYGTGAF
+411 APTYGTGAF
-418 PAAPAFQPAPPAG
+418 PAAPAFQPAPPAAAS
-431 PAPAPAFQAAAPAAP
+431 PAPAPAFQ
-446 AAPEPAPVP
+446 PVP
-455 AFQATPPAIPA
+455 PAV
-466 PAPAP
+466 
-471 ASALQPAPP
+471 
-480 AAPAPAQAPAP
+480 PAPAQAPNPAP
-491 TARAGTFTATPLTPR
+491 ETGTFSTTPLTPR
-506 PTTESAHAVRAAKA
+506 PATESAHVVRAAKA

-567 AAGTEVA
+567 SAGTEVA
-574 LTTALPGD
+574 LAAALPGD
-582 LVLFFED
+582 LVLFFDD

>member
-18 ARAENATGNYN
+18 ARAETATGNYN

-65 DAARAKAGPTVPA
+65 DAARAKAGPTVAA
-78 ALPADRMPDNGPA
+78 ALPADRMPDNGPV

-101 GLPSPEPET
+101 GLPSPEPER
-110 PALSAGSSQRPVA
+110 PALPAGSSQRPVA

-129 PSTPALEAAGTTAAL
+129 PSVPAPEAAGTAAAL

-155 APVAQP
+155 APTAQL
-161 PVSAPQPTPPAMP
+161 PVNAPQLAPPALP
-174 VGGPV
+174 VGGPD
-179 LGGSGMAGL
+179 LGGSGMPGV
-188 PDAAAPTPPGGAPGV
+188 PAPTPPGGTPGV
-203 LPVQPAAPGRRSPAD
+203 LPAQPAAPDRRSPAD

-236 HTWNADPAQ
+236 HSWNAAPAQ

-262 ASSGAAQTPA
+262 ASSGAARTPA

-294 PGTLGD
+294 PGALGD

-313 DTGGLSHP
+313 D
-321 IPGSLT
+321 
-327 ETGGLS
+327 TGGLS

-350 TSAFAPGYG
+350 TSAFAPGYD

-367 ALAPTYDTGAFPAV
+367 SPAPTYDTGAFPAV
-381 PPVAEA
+381 PPVADA
-387 TPAPMYGTGG
+387 AP
-397 FPGVAQA
+397 V
-404 AEETPAP
+404 P

-418 PAAPAFQPAPPAG
+418 PAAPAFQPAPPA
-431 PAPAPAFQAAAPAAP
+431 APAPAFQAAPPAA
-446 AAPEPAPVP
+446 
-455 AFQATPPAIPA
+455 QAA
-466 PAPAP
+466 PAPAF
-471 ASALQPAPP
+471 QPAPP
-480 AAPAPAQAPAP
+480 APAQAAAPAQTPTPTPAP
-491 TARAGTFTATPLTPR
+491 QTGTFSTTPLAPR
-506 PTTESAHAVRAAKA
+506 PATESAHVVRAAKA

-567 AAGTEVA
+567 SAGTEVA
-574 LTTALPGD
+574 LAAALPGD

>member
-45 AKRSGSR
+45 AKRSVSR
-52 PDPALD
+52 TDPALD

-65 DAARAKAGPTVPA
+65 DAARTKAEPTVPA
-78 ALPADRMPDNGPA
+78 ALPADRMPDNLPA

-101 GLPSPEPET
+101 GLPSPEAEM
-110 PALSAGSSQRPVA
+110 PALPAGSSQRPVA

-129 PSTPALEAAGTTAAL
+129 PSAPALEAAGPMAAL
-144 PPAAPVAALPA
+144 PPAAPVLALPA
-155 APVAQP
+155 APATQLP
-161 PVSAPQPTPPAMP
+161 FNALQLTPLDMP
-174 VGGPV
+174 VGGPD
-179 LGGSGMAGL
+179 LAGSGMPGL
-188 PDAAAPTPPGGAPGV
+188 PGAPAPTPPGGAPGV
-203 LPVQPAAPGRRSPAD
+203 LPVQPAGPSRRSPAD

-226 LASAKDLLSR
+226 LASAKDLLSC
-236 HTWNADPAQ
+236 HSWNAVPAQ

-252 DGAQT
+252 SAPGAVPVQT
-257 AAPGI
+257 VAPGI
-262 ASSGAAQTPA
+262 AGSGAAQAPA
-272 APTGQWAVP
+272 APTRQWAVS

-294 PGTLGD
+294 PDALGD

-313 DTGGLSHP
+313 DTGGLS
-321 IPGSLT
+321 
-327 ETGGLS
+327 

-339 QTDTGTLPAVD
+339 QTDTGTLPAIA
-350 TSAFAPGYG
+350 TSAFASGYDSG
-359 TGAFPAAA
+359 TFPVAAA
-367 ALAPTYDTGAFPAV
+367 PAPTYDTGAFLAV
-381 PPVAEA
+381 PPMVEA
-387 TPAPMYGTGG
+387 TPAPTYGTGA
-397 FPGVAQA
+397 FPALPPVAETAPAPTYGTGVPPVT
-404 AEETPAP
+404 EVTPTPAP
-411 AYGTGAF
+411 TFGTGAF
-418 PAAPAFQPAPPAG
+418 PAAPAFQPAPPVAASS
-431 PAPAPAFQAAAPAAP
+431 APAPAFQPALP
-446 AAPEPAPVP
+446 A
-455 AFQATPPAIPA
+455 
-466 PAPAP
+466 
-471 ASALQPAPP
+471 L
-480 AAPAPAQAPAP
+480 PAPAQTP
-491 TARAGTFTATPLTPR
+491 TPTPQPGTFSTTPRTPR
-506 PTTESAHAVRAAKA
+506 PATESAHVVRAAKA

-567 AAGTEVA
+567 SAGTEVTLA
-574 LTTALPGD
+574 AALPGD

-589 DRHVGLYVGN
+589 GRHVGLYVGN

>member
-78 ALPADRMPDNGPA
+78 ALPADRMPDNGPV
-91 VERTWTAAEL
+91 VERNWTAAEL
-101 GLPSPEPET
+101 GLPSIEPET
-110 PALSAGSSQRPVA
+110 PALPAGSSQRPVA

-129 PSTPALEAAGTTAAL
+129 PSAPALEAAGTAVAL

-155 APVAQP
+155 APVEQLP
-161 PVSAPQPTPPAMP
+161 PGAIELTPPP
-174 VGGPV
+174 P
-179 LGGSGMAGL
+179 LGGTPVML
-188 PDAAAPTPPGGAPGV
+188 PT
-203 LPVQPAAPGRRSPAD
+203 QPAGPSRRSPAD
-218 LKAGNRRK
+218 LKADNRRK

-236 HTWNADPAQ
+236 HSWNAAPAQ

-252 DGAQT
+252 PAPGAVQT
-257 AAPGI
+257 AAPEI
-262 ASSGAAQTPA
+262 ASSGAAQAPA
-272 APTGQWAVP
+272 APTGQWTAP

-294 PGTLGD
+294 PGALGD

-313 DTGGLSHP
+313 D
-321 IPGSLT
+321 
-327 ETGGLS
+327 TGGLS

-350 TSAFAPGYG
+350 TSAFAPGYD
-359 TGAFPAAA
+359 TGVFPAAA
-367 ALAPTYDTGAFPAV
+367 SLAPAYDTGAFPAV
-381 PPVAEA
+381 PPVADA
-387 TPAPMYGTGG
+387 APAPT
-397 FPGVAQA
+397 
-404 AEETPAP
+404 
-411 AYGTGAF
+411 YGTGAF
-418 PAAPAFQPAPPAG
+418 PAAPVFQPTPAVAQAA
-431 PAPAPAFQAAAPAAP
+431 PAPAPAFQ
-446 AAPEPAPVP
+446 PAPS
-455 AFQATPPAIPA
+455 AAPA

-471 ASALQPAPP
+471 ASAYQPDPPAAPAPAPTPAFPSAPP
-480 AAPAPAQAPAP
+480 AAPAPAPAVAPAHNPAP
-491 TARAGTFTATPLTPR
+491 TPRTGTFSTTPFTPR
-506 PTTESAHAVRAAKA
+506 PTTESAHVVRAAKA

-567 AAGTEVA
+567 TAGTEVA
-574 LTTALPGD
+574 LAAALPGD
-582 LVLFFED
+582 LVVFFED

>member
-65 DAARAKAGPTVPA
+65 DAARAKAGPIVPA
-78 ALPADRMPDNGPA
+78 ALPADRMPDNGPV

-101 GLPSPEPET
+101 GLPSIEPET
-110 PALSAGSSQRPVA
+110 PALPAGSSQRPVA

-129 PSTPALEAAGTTAAL
+129 PSAPALEPAGTAAAL

-155 APVAQP
+155 GPVAQL
-161 PVSAPQPTPPAMP
+161 PVSAPQSTPPALL
-174 VGGPV
+174 VGGPD
-179 LGGSGMAGL
+179 LL
-188 PDAAAPTPPGGAPGV
+188 AAPAPTPPGGTPGV
-203 LPVQPAAPGRRSPAD
+203 LPAQPSGPGRRSPAD

-236 HTWNADPAQ
+236 RSWNAGPAQ

-252 DGAQT
+252 GGAPT

-262 ASSGAAQTPA
+262 AGSGVAQTPA

-294 PGTLGD
+294 PGALGD

-313 DTGGLSHP
+313 D
-321 IPGSLT
+321 
-327 ETGGLS
+327 TGGLS

-350 TSAFAPGYG
+350 TSAFAPGYD

-367 ALAPTYDTGAFPAV
+367 SPAPTYDTGAFPAV

-387 TPAPMYGTGG
+387 APVPAYGTGALPVTEAPPAPM
-397 FPGVAQA
+397 
-404 AEETPAP
+404 
-411 AYGTGAF
+411 YGTGAF
-418 PAAPAFQPAPPAG
+418 PAAPAFRPAPP
-431 PAPAPAFQAAAPAAP
+431 
-446 AAPEPAPVP
+446 
-455 AFQATPPAIPA
+455 TTTA

-471 ASALQPAPP
+471 IPAPAQAPTPAFPPAPSTAQAASAPAPTPAFPSVPP
-480 AAPAPAQAPAP
+480 AAPAPVPAAPVPAPAP
-491 TARAGTFTATPLTPR
+491 TQAPRTGAFSTTPLAPR
-506 PTTESAHAVRAAKA
+506 PATESAHAVRAAKA

-555 GVELPRAAHEQA
+555 GVELPRAAHAQA

-574 LTTALPGD
+574 LAAALPGD
-582 LVLFFED
+582 LVFFFED